1 MRAMETVSLAD
12 NEGAGALP
20 PSQPFWKS
28 NSARIL
34 LALALGLALGMVAAR
49 TGGSWVAP
57 STTWLGVIGTLWLNA
72 LKMTI
77 IPLIV
82 GLLIT
87 GIVQTAEAAKAGR
100 VTARAIAWFVGLLW
114 LSTFLCAVYVPAI
127 LSLFPIPAE
136 SAASLKAALSGADKI
151 GTVPTFSDFLGG
163 LIPTN
168 ILKAAVDDSILSVII
183 FTTIFAFAIT
193 KINIEYRQTLA
204 RFFVAITDAMV
215 VMIHWILLLG
225 PVGVFALAYVVA
237 AQTGA
242 AALGALAHYIGVVSS
257 MGLLILIGA
266 YVFAVLVA
274 KIPLGA
280 FTRAALPAQAVAIS
294 TQSSLASLPA
304 MLRGTEILGVRR
316 QIADVVLPLAVALY
330 RATSPSMNLAV
341 ALYVAH
347 WYGIE
352 LRPEHY
358 AVGIAAAAL
367 TTMGSVSLPGTVSF
381 VASIAPICIV
391 MGIPVEPLA
400 LLIAVETIPDIFRT
414 VGNVTMN
421 VGLTAA
427 IDRQSAGDIPAEAAV
442 TLPDPQGE

>member
-1 MRAMETVSLAD
+1 MTNNSIA
-12 NEGAGALP
+12 EGAEPAAAA
-20 PSQPFWKS
+20 STPFWKT

-34 LALALGLALGMVAAR
+34 LALALGLALGILSAGTRWSEGAITVASFV
-49 TGGSWVAP
+49 GNM
-57 STTWLGVIGTLWLNA
+57 WLNA

-87 GIVQTAEAAKAGR
+87 GIVQTAEAARAGR
-100 VTARAIAWFVGLLW
+100 VTARAVIWFLVLLW
-114 LSTFLCAVYVPAI
+114 GSTLFCAFYIPAI
-127 LSLFPIPAE
+127 LSIFPIPQE
-136 SAASLKAALSGADKI
+136 SAAALKAALSGADKVEE
-151 GTVPTFSDFLGG
+151 VPTIFDFLRG

-168 ILKAAVDDSILSVII
+168 VFKAAVEDGILPIII
-183 FTTIFAFAIT
+183 FTTMFAFAMT
-193 KINIEYRQTLA
+193 KINRDYRQSLA
-204 RFFVAITDAMV
+204 TFFAALTDAMV
-215 VMIHWILLLG
+215 VMIHWILLVG
-225 PVGVFALAYVVA
+225 PLGVFGLAYVVA

-242 AALGALAHYIGVVSS
+242 QALGALAHYVAVVSS
-257 MGLLILIGA
+257 MGILVFLFA

-274 KIPLGA
+274 RIPLGRFA
-280 FTRAALPAQAVAIS
+280 KAVIPAQVVAIS

-304 MLRGTEILGVRR
+304 MLRGTEMLGVRR

-341 ALYVAH
+341 AFYVAH

-352 LRPEHY
+352 ITPAML
-358 AVGIAAAAL
+358 IAGVATAAL

-381 VASIAPICIV
+381 VASIAPICIA
-391 MGIPVEPLA
+391 MGLPVEPLA

-427 IDRQSAGDIPAEAAV
+427 IDRQSAGDLPASD
-442 TLPDPQGE
+442 LPADDAGQPAI